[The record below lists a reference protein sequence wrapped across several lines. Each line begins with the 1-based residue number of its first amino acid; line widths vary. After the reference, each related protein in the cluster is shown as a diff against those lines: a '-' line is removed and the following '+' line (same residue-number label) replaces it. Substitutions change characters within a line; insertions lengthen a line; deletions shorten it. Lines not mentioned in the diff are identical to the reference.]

1 MEKYDEIKW
10 RKICETTLKNY
21 INMEKR
27 LSESKKFADFIL
39 VYYSIFLIINSLTAK
54 YFTLYNSTLCE
65 YFGIILSVIMLAYS
79 LINSNANYAQRITNV
94 TTAINS
100 LKTLKREDII
110 KTDLALFRTKY
121 DDIVDNVEFRSDI
134 DFFRTVKS
142 LCKDNNIKWYE
153 KITIC
158 GTTNDEIETTK
169 QLKNYLSELSPY
181 ILQIKLILLFCLKV
195 FFIIFPVIIMIV
207 CFIF

>member
-110 KTDLALFRTKY
+110 KTDLA
-121 DDIVDNVEFRSDI
+121 
-134 DFFRTVKS
+134 
-142 LCKDNNIKWYE
+142 
-153 KITIC
+153 
-158 GTTNDEIETTK
+158 
-169 QLKNYLSELSPY
+169 
-181 ILQIKLILLFCLKV
+181 
-195 FFIIFPVIIMIV
+195 
-207 CFIF
+207 